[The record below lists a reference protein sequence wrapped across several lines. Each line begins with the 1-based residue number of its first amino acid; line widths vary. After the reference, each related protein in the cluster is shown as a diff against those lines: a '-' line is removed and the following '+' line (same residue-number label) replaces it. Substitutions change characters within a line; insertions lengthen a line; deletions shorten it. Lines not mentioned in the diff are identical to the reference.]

1 MSGSDQ
7 DATKDLELET
17 DVVETQ
23 GTVRY
28 RQAANTQDP
37 DDLDDFD
44 EYDEELFTEV
54 VPAEVDKNL
63 ATAPTVV
70 SPAEKTSDI
79 AEDYWDDE
87 DEELDGDE
95 SEAQTE
101 GAGNEEAPVLVRHK
115 LAVRKKVDENDL
127 EVIKQSGGTVRHKLN
142 RTEAEKPRTNLV
154 VKLLEKNPLGMTLP
168 EMAGGVRKQKRI
180 KTLRPMLMQAIKE
193 GLVMPISQRAG
204 HTVYKLVKNMGGR

>member
-7 DATKDLELET
+7 DAAKDLELET

-37 DDLDDFD
+37 DELDDFD
-44 EYDEELFTEV
+44 DELYTEI
-54 VPAEVDKNL
+54 VPAETDNNVAKL
-63 ATAPTVV
+63 PVQIPPV
-70 SPAEKTSDI
+70 EKTDDI
-79 AEDYWDDE
+79 DEDYWDDE
-87 DEELDGDE
+87 DFDDDE
-95 SEAQTE
+95 SESKTE
-101 GAGNEEAPVLVRHK
+101 GSEEAPVLVRHK
-115 LAVRKKVDENDL
+115 LAVRKKVDETDL
-127 EVIKQSGGTVRHKLN
+127 EVIKQTGGTVRHKLG
-142 RTEAEKPRTNLV
+142 RTEAEKPRSNLV

-180 KTLRPMLMQAIKE
+180 KTLRPMLMQGIKE
-193 GLVMPISQRAG
+193 GLIMPISQRAG

>member
-37 DDLDDFD
+37 DDEDDFED
-44 EYDEELFTEV
+44 FDEELFTEI
-54 VPAEVDKNL
+54 VPVETEHNL
-63 ATAPTVV
+63 ATVLPVKPSSEETN
-70 SPAEKTSDI
+70 DI
-79 AEDYWDDE
+79 AEDYWDD
-87 DEELDGDE
+87 DEEFERDE
-95 SEAQTE
+95 SDTQTA
-101 GAGNEEAPVLVRHK
+101 GAGSEDAPILVRHK
-115 LAVRKKVDENDL
+115 LSVRKKVDETDL

-193 GLVMPISQRAG
+193 GLIMPISQRAG

>member
-7 DATKDLELET
+7 DAIKDLELET

-28 RQAANTQDP
+28 RQAANTHDP
-37 DDLDDFD
+37 DDDDDGFD
-44 EYDEELFTEV
+44 EFDEELFTETVPVEVGNNPAAVPV
-54 VPAEVDKNL
+54 VLPSN
-63 ATAPTVV
+63 
-70 SPAEKTSDI
+70 EKTSDI

-87 DEELDGDE
+87 DGESDGDA
-95 SEAQTE
+95 SAAQT
-101 GAGNEEAPVLVRHK
+101 GSDEEAPILVRHK
-115 LAVRKKVDENDL
+115 LSVRKKVDESDL

-142 RTEAEKPRTNLV
+142 RTEVEKPRTNLV

-180 KTLRPMLMQAIKE
+180 KTLRPMLMQAIKD
-193 GLVMPISQRAG
+193 GLIMPISQRAG

>member
-7 DATKDLELET
+7 DGLKDLELEN

-28 RQAANTQDP
+28 KQAANTQDP
-37 DDLDDFD
+37 DDLDDLED
-44 EYDEELFTEV
+44 ELFEEI
-54 VPAEVDKNL
+54 VPVETNNNVAQI
-63 ATAPTVV
+63 V
-70 SPAEKTSDI
+70 SLEKTGDI
-79 AEDYWDDE
+79 AEDYWEDDDS
-87 DEELDGDE
+87 DEELD
-95 SEAQTE
+95 EADSGTPAN
-101 GAGNEEAPVLVRHK
+101 GEEAPVLVRHK
-115 LAVRKKVDENDL
+115 LAVRKKVDETDL
-127 EVIKQSGGTVRHKLN
+127 EVIKQTGGTVRHKLG

-193 GLVMPISQRAG
+193 GLIMPISQRAG
-204 HTVYKLVKNMGGR
+204 HTVYKLVKNMGPR